1 MQECVQSTCITC
13 SHTVMHK
20 DADTH
25 STHSFHSTHQAHTH
39 TLHIL
44 TTHTLSTLHTHT
56 HHKLRK
62 HCNTHTHSD
71 CTPHMFTLH
80 TQHWH
85 IHSTLTQY
93 LTHQTE
99 NTPHTETQEL
109 PHRQHRLHTTTA
121 PAWHCYC
128 NPERCTRLPCLQQH
142 KYSHCIHTNYN
153 IKFCSLDHTES
164 QVWKI
169 SSSFIYTQVGCK
181 SLNQGNHCR

>member
-1 MQECVQSTCITC
+1 MHNVQSQCDAQRC
-13 SHTVMHK
+13 RHPLHTLL
-20 DADTH
+20 
-25 STHSFHSTHQAHTH
+25 SLHTPSKH

-44 TTHTLSTLHTHT
+44 TTHTLSTLHTH
-56 HHKLRK
+56 HKLRK
-62 HCNTHTHSD
+62 HCNTHSD

-128 NPERCTRLPCLQQH
+128 NPERCTRLPCLQQN

-153 IKFCSLDHTES
+153 SKFCSLDHTES
-164 QVWKI
+164 QVWKS

-181 SLNQGNHCR
+181 SLNQGINKTK